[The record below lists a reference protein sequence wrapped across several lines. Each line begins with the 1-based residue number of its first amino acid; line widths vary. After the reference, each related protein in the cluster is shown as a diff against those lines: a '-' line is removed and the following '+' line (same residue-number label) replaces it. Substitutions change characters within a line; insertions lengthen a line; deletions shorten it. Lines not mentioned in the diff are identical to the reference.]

1 VCHKETLH
9 PALRYITLVLATVC
23 LAEAQ
28 AGAPWRRVG
37 SSAVELMLAS
47 PATGPVDRV
56 WFSGDGSL
64 LYARTRSGK
73 VFETVDFEIWT
84 PSGAVIEP
92 TDPPAALSAAP
103 APQVARLPEPGA
115 RVIAGNFGRTYALGR
130 QLYRSEDGGR
140 SWVDLTGFKDDS
152 VIGPGQRSVAV
163 SPFNPDQLVVANN
176 FGVWRSMDGG
186 LSWAGLNQF
195 LPNLGVRRILAA
207 GTTGTR
213 VDVDGMGVLELPPGG
228 GVWLPSQ
235 GNRESEAAR
244 LQYYSAKVGAE
255 ARSFAVSGRFV
266 YVGTSDGQIWVST
279 DDGVTFNLPTARA
292 SGPVERIFVD
302 AAQPRVA
309 LAALGGP
316 NAPHV
321 LRTTNGGAFWDPLDS
336 NLPNAPAHGVTGERA
351 SGAVYVATDKGV
363 FWARVDLDAAST
375 MPVSWSNLSDRLPPA
390 GATDVRLDASGIQ
403 LYAALD
409 GYGVY
414 ATAAPHRM
422 KNLRVVNAADFSTRA
437 AAPGSLLSVI
447 GARVNSARGGNLDYP
462 VLAAADDGSQIQVPF
477 DATGPNV
484 TLALMTVNGRVQV
497 GMQVHPVSPAIFVAR
512 DGSPM
517 LQDAESGLLLDARN
531 AARSNAHIQVFA
543 TGLGRVRPDWPTGQ
557 QAPLENPPVVA
568 ASVRAYLNGAP
579 VPVTKATL
587 APGYIGFYL
596 IELQL
601 PAINNAGLAELYI
614 SADGS
619 ESNHVQIL
627 IEQ

>member
-1 VCHKETLH
+1 
-9 PALRYITLVLATVC
+9 
-23 LAEAQ
+23 
-28 AGAPWRRVG
+28 
-37 SSAVELMLAS
+37 
-47 PATGPVDRV
+47 
-56 WFSGDGSL
+56 
-64 LYARTRSGK
+64 
-73 VFETVDFEIWT
+73 
-84 PSGAVIEP
+84 
-92 TDPPAALSAAP
+92 
-103 APQVARLPEPGA
+103 
-115 RVIAGNFGRTYALGR
+115 
-130 QLYRSEDGGR
+130 
-140 SWVDLTGFKDDS
+140 
-152 VIGPGQRSVAV
+152 
-163 SPFNPDQLVVANN
+163 
-176 FGVWRSMDGG
+176 
-186 LSWAGLNQF
+186 
-195 LPNLGVRRILAA
+195 
-207 GTTGTR
+207 
-213 VDVDGMGVLELPPGG
+213 
-228 GVWLPSQ
+228 
-235 GNRESEAAR
+235 
-244 LQYYSAKVGAE
+244 
-255 ARSFAVSGRFV
+255 
-266 YVGTSDGQIWVST
+266 
-279 DDGVTFNLPTARA
+279 
-292 SGPVERIFVD
+292 VD

-375 MPVSWSNLSDRLPPA
+375 LAVTWSNLSDRLPAA

-414 ATAAPHRM
+414 ATAAPHRLR
-422 KNLRVVNAADFSTRA
+422 NLRVVNAADFSTRA

-447 GARVNSARGGNLDYP
+447 GAHVNSARGGNLDYP

-484 TLALMTVNGRVQV
+484 VLALMTVNGRVQV
-497 GMQVHPVSPAIFVAR
+497 GMQVQPVSPAIFVAR

-531 AARSNAHIQVFA
+531 AARSNARIQVFA

-557 QAPLENPPVVA
+557 QAPLENPPAVA
-568 ASVRAYLNGAP
+568 ASIRAYLNGAP

-619 ESNHVQIL
+619 ESNRVQIL